1 LFNTGDV
8 LTAAQVNNYLQEQ
21 VIMVFANSSART
33 SALSGVLAEGMASYL
48 QDTNSFEI
56 YNGSAWVSASG
67 DLTGLTAGTGI
78 TITDPTGPV
87 PTITNDVA
95 TEFDT
100 KGDLIVGTGA
110 DTFDK
115 LVAGSNGETLVAD
128 SAATTGLR
136 YIPYG
141 SINYAVNGGM
151 DIWQRGTSTTN
162 VSSSAPYVADR
173 WYAYTGATAF
183 NYTRETPSLEGF
195 QYCLRV
201 QRPSGGTGTTAAGGQ
216 VRQVVETANSVPL
229 ANKLI
234 TLSFWARKGANYSSA
249 SDALTISSSQGT
261 GTDTGKHDTFT
272 SGTALFSGTATLT
285 TSWQRF
291 SFSTTAASTT
301 TQISIGFSYT
311 PVGTAGAADYY
322 EVTGVQLEIGGTATA
337 FRRAGG
343 TLQGELAACQR
354 YLPAFTVT
362 DQFMGMAT
370 TTTDARYSIKL
381 PVTARVAPTGITT
394 TAANLLVQN
403 KSLSSAAPLSAS
415 FVFAGTNMATIGTN
429 TTAGSPTLATGEI
442 ANLFINT
449 SGSILFTGCEL

>member
-1 LFNTGDV
+1 MAGAGYKLFNTGDV
-8 LTAAQVNNYLQEQ
+8 LTAAQVNTYLMEQ
-21 VIMVFANSSART
+21 TVMVFADAAART
-33 SALSGVLAEGMASYL
+33 TALTGVVSEGMISYL
-48 QDTNSFEI
+48 KDTNAVEV
-56 YNGSAWVSASG
+56 YNGSAWVSSDDPNA
-67 DLTGLTAGTGI
+67 I
-78 TITDPTGPV
+78 QNTIVD
-87 PTITNDVA
+87 A
-95 TEFDT
+95 
-100 KGDLIVGTGA
+100 KGDLITATAA
-110 DTFDK
+110 DTPAR
-115 LVAGSNGETLVAD
+115 LAVGSNGDTLVAD
-128 SAATTGLR
+128 SAASTGLR

-162 VSSSAPYVADR
+162 VSSAAPYVADR

-183 NYTRETPSLEGF
+183 DYTRQTASLEGF

-201 QRPSGGTGTTAAGGQ
+201 QRPTGSTGTTAAGGQ

-272 SGTALFSGTATLT
+272 SGTTLFSGTATLT

-311 PVGTAGAADYY
+311 PVGTAGVADYY

-354 YLPAFTVT
+354 YYWRQTSNATNSAKVITMGTASSTTNALAAIKNPTSMRVPATSVDYSNLKLYDGAGVGTVS
-362 DQFMGMAT
+362 AI
-370 TTTDARYSIKL
+370 AL
-381 PVTARVAPTGITT
+381 VTANMTEDISYLGTITSTGLTQFNPYFLYADGSGAYIGF
-394 TAANLLVQN
+394 
-403 KSLSSAAPLSAS
+403 SA
-415 FVFAGTNMATIGTN
+415 
-429 TTAGSPTLATGEI
+429 
-442 ANLFINT
+442 
-449 SGSILFTGCEL
+449 EL

>member
-1 LFNTGDV
+1 M
-8 LTAAQVNNYLQEQ
+8 
-21 VIMVFANSSART
+21 I
-33 SALSGVLAEGMASYL
+33 SYL
-48 QDTNSFEI
+48 KDTNAVEV
-56 YNGSAWVSASG
+56 YNGSAWVAS
-67 DLTGLTAGTGI
+67 DDPNAI
-78 TITDPTGPV
+78 QNTIVD
-87 PTITNDVA
+87 A
-95 TEFDT
+95 
-100 KGDLIVGTGA
+100 KGDLITATAA
-110 DTFDK
+110 DTPAR
-115 LVAGSNGETLVAD
+115 LAVGSNGDTLVAD
-128 SAATTGLR
+128 SATSTGLR

-162 VSSSAPYVADR
+162 VSSAAPYVADR

-183 NYTRETPSLEGF
+183 DYTRQTASLEGF

-201 QRPSGGTGTTAAGGQ
+201 QRPTGSTGTTAAGGQ
-216 VRQVVETANSVPL
+216 VRQVVETANSVFL

-234 TLSFWARKGANYSSA
+234 TFSFWARKGANYSSA

-272 SGTALFSGTATLT
+272 SGTTLFSGTATLT

-343 TLQGELAACQR
+343 TIQGELAACQR
-354 YLPAFTVT
+354 YYVRWQSALDPYPRAGIGIAASTTQAKILLFQPVQMRGNGPSILDYSNLAVYDGVT
-362 DQFMGMAT
+362 LTAVTSAT
-370 TTTDARYSIKL
+370 INSYTPLISEVFAN
-381 PVTARVAPTGITT
+381 VASGLTQYRPYQLFGNGSTNYYIG
-394 TAANLLVQN
+394 
-403 KSLSSAAPLSAS
+403 LSA
-415 FVFAGTNMATIGTN
+415 
-429 TTAGSPTLATGEI
+429 
-442 ANLFINT
+442 
-449 SGSILFTGCEL
+449 EL